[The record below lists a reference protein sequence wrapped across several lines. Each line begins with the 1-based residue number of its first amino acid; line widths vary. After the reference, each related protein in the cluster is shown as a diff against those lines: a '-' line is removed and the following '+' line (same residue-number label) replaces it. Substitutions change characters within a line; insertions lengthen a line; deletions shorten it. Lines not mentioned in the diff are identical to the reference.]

1 MEKTKNYF
9 IYTVCSIFTIIGTY
23 LLIDSFMNPDFELSE
38 SAILK
43 NRLVQ
48 INSIL
53 FFGGL
58 GYVYYILKRNR
69 NKINKS
75 SLKTNIAIL
84 LGCLIFILNG
94 LYLIN
99 YPEDFKKG
107 NKLIKIIISYTTVIF
122 FGISLIMAV
131 YKLIQKKSKR

>member
-9 IYTVCSIFTIIGTY
+9 FYTVCSIFTIIGTY
-23 LLIDSFMNPDFELSE
+23 LLIDSFIHPHFELSE

-43 NRLVQ
+43 YRLVQ
-48 INSIL
+48 SNSIL

-69 NKINKS
+69 NTINDR
-75 SLKTNIAIL
+75 SLKTNIAL
-84 LGCLIFILNG
+84 FLGCLIFVLNG

-107 NKLIKIIISYTTVIF
+107 NKLVKNIIGYTTVIF
-122 FGISLIMAV
+122 FGSGLIMTL
-131 YKLIQKKSKR
+131 YKLIQKKIKR